1 MKKYFIQVK
10 WANLQRL
17 GRWLLGAF
25 FIFGVFQPL
34 FSLGKILWQGI
45 LFDFSLTYMR
55 AAKAILAGKN
65 IYSFGDIN
73 YPPPSLF
80 LFLPF
85 SFLPLFWSQLIWSLL
100 SLVCLGT
107 SILISLKILDQKV
120 SLFTWFWITPLVL
133 LSFPVK
139 WTLGMGQMNNLILLL
154 MVLSFFFYKKKKEDW
169 AGVFLGLAISF
180 KIVPFFL
187 VLLFF
192 LKRKLKIVLT
202 SFLTTL
208 ALFLLSG
215 LFFGLNL
222 ISDYF
227 LKVVPKTFGPAGKE
241 IYYNQAISGFVSRI
255 IFDFSLQSLL
265 TNLLALAIVAFTSF
279 ALVRR
284 NKVTDLDYA
293 LVITT
298 FVLVSPFSWQ
308 HHFVWLLFP
317 FLAALVWLQQRKKTL
332 GWKLLLALAYFL
344 VAINIKQPDLLL
356 GIIFGKILLSHVF
369 LGGLLLWLIL
379 VYLKRNEEIFY

>member
-1 MKKYFIQVK
+1 
-10 WANLQRL
+10 
-17 GRWLLGAF
+17 
-25 FIFGVFQPL
+25 
-34 FSLGKILWQGI
+34 
-45 LFDFSLTYMR
+45 MR

-298 FVLVSPFSWQ
+298 FLLISPFSWQ

-379 VYLKRNEEIFY
+379 VYLKRDEEIFY